1 MNLLKLSFFSVVFLF
16 IIISSIGILLPS
28 TVLVSRATNILATKD
43 SILGYIK
50 NIEEWKEWIEGMQ
63 QTTVKIISPT
73 CVDLAGTTVLINFIS
88 DSLIMSTW
96 TSQKGNVQ
104 TSTIRIIGDSLQKIT
119 VVQWQFE
126 QKLKWY
132 PWERLGSMM
141 NDKIMGSMM
150 EKNLNNLKSI
160 VEKK

>member
-1 MNLLKLSFFSVVFLF
+1 MNFIKLAFLSIAILF

-28 TVLVSRATNILATKD
+28 TVLVSRAINVKATKD
-43 SILGYIK
+43 AVLAYVNSIK
-50 NIEEWKEWIEGMQ
+50 QWSNWMDGMQ
-63 QTTVKIISPT
+63 QESVKISSST
-73 CVDLAGTTVLINFIS
+73 YADLAGTKVVINFIS
-88 DSLIMSTW
+88 DSLIIATW
-96 TSQKGNVQ
+96 TTKKGNAQ
-104 TSTIRIIGDSLQKIT
+104 ISSMRIIGDSLQKIT

-150 EKNLNNLKSI
+150 EKNLNNLKLLI
-160 VEKK
+160 EK

>member
-73 CVDLAGTTVLINFIS
+73 CADLAGTTVAGRAHRPVCARHPPPS
-88 DSLIMSTW
+88 GAW
-96 TSQKGNVQ
+96 TAGHGRGAPPGV
-104 TSTIRIIGDSLQKIT
+104 
-119 VVQWQFE
+119 
-126 QKLKWY
+126 
-132 PWERLGSMM
+132 
-141 NDKIMGSMM
+141 
-150 EKNLNNLKSI
+150 
-160 VEKK
+160 

>member
-1 MNLLKLSFFSVVFLF
+1 MNLLKLSFLSVVFLF

-73 CVDLAGTTVLINFIS
+73 CADLAGTTVLINFIS
-88 DSLIMSTW
+88 DSLITSTW

-141 NDKIMGSMM
+141 NDNIMGNMM

>member
-1 MNLLKLSFFSVVFLF
+1 MNFIKLAFLSIAILF

-28 TVLVSRATNILATKD
+28 TVLVSRAINVKATKD
-43 SILGYIK
+43 AVLGYVNSIK
-50 NIEEWKEWIEGMQ
+50 QWSNWMDGMQ
-63 QTTVKIISPT
+63 QESVKISSST
-73 CVDLAGTTVLINFIS
+73 YADLAGTKVVINFIS
-88 DSLIMSTW
+88 DSLIIATW
-96 TSQKGNVQ
+96 TTKKGNAQ
-104 TSTIRIIGDSLQKIT
+104 ISSMRIIGDSLQKIT

-150 EKNLNNLKSI
+150 EKNLNNLKLLI
-160 VEKK
+160 EK

>member
-1 MNLLKLSFFSVVFLF
+1 MNFIKLAFLSIAILF

-28 TVLVSRATNILATKD
+28 TVLVSRAVNVKATKD
-43 SILGYIK
+43 AVLAYVNSIK
-50 NIEEWKEWIEGMQ
+50 QWSNWMDGMQ
-63 QTTVKIISPT
+63 QESVKISSST
-73 CVDLAGTTVLINFIS
+73 YADLAGTKVVINFIS
-88 DSLIMSTW
+88 DSLIIATW
-96 TSQKGNVQ
+96 TTKKGNAQ
-104 TSTIRIIGDSLQKIT
+104 ISSMRIIGGSLQKIT

-150 EKNLNNLKSI
+150 EKNLNNLKLLI
-160 VEKK
+160 EK